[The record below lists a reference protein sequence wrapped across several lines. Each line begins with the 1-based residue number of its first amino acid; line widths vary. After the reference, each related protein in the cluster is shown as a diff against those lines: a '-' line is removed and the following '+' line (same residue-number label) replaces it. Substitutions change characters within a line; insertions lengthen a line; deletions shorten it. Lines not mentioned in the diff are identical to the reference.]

1 MNTSI
6 TKAILAITFLLIGTF
21 STVSAQ
27 VLPTT
32 SGVSLFCEGADL
44 TLSAAPPAGADWIVK
59 YSPTQTTTPGTGIT
73 LVSGNKIAAAD
84 LKTGYYYLSSKST
97 TPGSCESELQEI
109 PVYVLKPLVVTFT
122 PADFCLE
129 SPLAQIGAVTNPDA
143 TNIPDL
149 AYQWYTVTAGGVE
162 TAISGATAKD
172 YTPTAPATVGTKT
185 HRLKV
190 GYVING
196 NKYCPQWADHNVT
209 VTAKPVKPTI
219 TPGTIT
225 GTTTAVTF

>member
-1 MNTSI
+1 MNKSI
-6 TKAILAITFLLIGTF
+6 TKAILAVTFLLIGTF

-32 SGVSLFCEGADL
+32 SGVSLFCKGSDL
-44 TLSAAPPAGADWIVK
+44 TLPPAPSGEDWIVK
-59 YSPTQTTTPGTGIT
+59 YSATQTTTPVTGVP

-84 LKTGYYYLSSKST
+84 LNTGYYYLSSKST
-97 TPGSCESELQEI
+97 VDGSCESELQEI
-109 PVYVLKPLVVTFT
+109 PVYVLKPLAVTFT

-129 SPLAQIGAVTNPDA
+129 SPLAQVGNVLNPESD
-143 TNIPDL
+143 NIPVL
-149 AYQWYTVTAGGVE
+149 AYQWYTVDGTIE
-162 TAISGATAKD
+162 TAIPGQTTKD
-172 YTPTAPATVGTKT
+172 YTPSAPATVGIKT

-196 NKYCPQWADHNVT
+196 NKYCPQWADHDVK

-225 GTTTAVTF
+225 GTASAVTF